1 MIEDFPHVPNSH
13 ALFALVMMV
22 VALFLFTR
30 EKIRLEISSLAIL
43 VSLALTFSLF
53 PYLRNGEEFDPTS
66 FFRGFGNE
74 ALIAVCALMVLGQ
87 GLVNTGALSPVG
99 RALSKAWKIS
109 PFFSALATLIICAV
123 LSAFINNTPIVILL
137 LPILVSVSLR
147 ANLSPSKLLM
157 PVGFATIVGGMSTT
171 IGTSTNLL
179 VVSVANDMGL
189 AEIEMFDFF
198 LPASI
203 AACVAL
209 LYLWLIAPLLL
220 PKIEVESNDTSHRRF
235 QARLM
240 ITENSPALGKS
251 LAEARELV
259 GKKISFARIRRG
271 DNYLLPLP
279 SVVLLEGDQI
289 RVVDTPKKI
298 REAAEILKAT
308 LYSGDL
314 LVEEDTPFKDDDQIV
329 AEIAIVNG
337 SGIAGLNL
345 GYARFLDQYQL
356 LVLGLHRVG
365 RHDWKDHEELKDTTL
380 ESGDVLLV
388 QGARENI
395 RDLKLSR
402 EFLVLDASEEVPG
415 TKKAPIALAT
425 MFGVVIVS
433 ALAIVPIA
441 ISSMVGAFIL
451 LATRSLKIRSAIR
464 AINSKVLFVV
474 VASLAIGQS
483 LEVTGA
489 SEYLAQVFLYFFQDS
504 SPAFIMSALMLMMG
518 IMTNIISNNAA
529 AVIGTPIAIGIAER
543 LGAPPEVFVLAVLF
557 GANLSFATPMAYNTN
572 LLVMSAGNYKFNDF
586 LKVGVPLSI
595 LMWISYSIILS
606 TLYL

>member
-1 MIEDFPHVPNSH
+1 MIDTFPQLPNSH
-13 ALFALVMMV
+13 ALFALAMMV

-43 VSLALTFSLF
+43 VILALAFALF
-53 PYLRNGEEFDPTS
+53 PFSSGAEEYDPS
-66 FFRGFGNE
+66 NFFRGFGNE

-99 RALSKAWKIS
+99 RMLSKAWKIS
-109 PFFSALATLIICAV
+109 PFFSALATLIVCAV

-147 ANLSPSKLLM
+147 ANLPPSKLLM

-179 VVSVANDMGL
+179 VVSVANEMGL

-198 LPASI
+198 VPASI
-203 AACVAL
+203 AACIAL

-220 PKIEVESNDTSHRRF
+220 PKIEVQSNDTSHRRF
-235 QARLM
+235 QARL
-240 ITENSPALGKS
+240 IVNADSPALGMT
-251 LAEARELV
+251 LAQARDLV

-271 DNYLLPLP
+271 DNYLMPLP
-279 SVVLLEGDQI
+279 SVVLQEGDQI
-289 RVVDTPKKI
+289 RVVDTPGKI
-298 REAAEILKAT
+298 RDAAEIMKAT

-314 LVEEDTPFKDDDQIV
+314 LVEEDTEFLVDDQIV
-329 AEIAIVNG
+329 AEISIVSG
-337 SGIAGLNL
+337 SGITGLSL
-345 GYARFLDQYQL
+345 RYARFLDQYQL

-365 RHDWKDHEELKDTTL
+365 RHDWKDHEEIKDITL
-380 ESGDVLLV
+380 QSGDVLLV
-388 QGARENI
+388 QGKRENI
-395 RDLKLSR
+395 RELKMSR

-425 MFGVVIVS
+425 MFSVVGVS
-433 ALAIVPIA
+433 ALGIVPIA
-441 ISSMVGAFIL
+441 ISSMVGVFIL
-451 LATRSLKIRSAIR
+451 LATKSLKVRAAIR

-483 LEVTGA
+483 LEVTGT

-504 SPAFIMSALMLMMG
+504 SPAFIMSALMLMMAV
-518 IMTNIISNNAA
+518 MTNIVSNNAA
-529 AVIGTPIAIGIAER
+529 AVIGTPIAIGIAQQ

-572 LLVMSAGNYKFNDF
+572 LLVMSAGNYKFKDF
-586 LKVGVPLSI
+586 VKVGVPLSI
-595 LMWISYSIILS
+595 LMWASYSFILS

>member
-1 MIEDFPHVPNSH
+1 MITTFPQLPNLH
-13 ALFALVMMV
+13 ALFSLVMMA

-30 EKIRLEISSLAIL
+30 KQIRLEISSLAIL
-43 VSLALTFSLF
+43 IILALTFALF
-53 PYLRNGEEFDPTS
+53 PFLSNGEEFDPS
-66 FFRGFGNE
+66 DFFQGFGHE

-99 RALSKAWKIS
+99 RVLGSAWKIS
-109 PFFSALATLIICAV
+109 PFFSALATLFVCAV

-147 ANLSPSKLLM
+147 ANLPPSKLLM

-189 AEIEMFDFF
+189 AKIEMFDFF

-203 AACVAL
+203 AACIAL

-220 PKIEVESNDTSHRRF
+220 PKIDIETDDNSHRRF
-235 QARLM
+235 QARL
-240 ITENSPALGKS
+240 IIDKDSPALGKS
-251 LAEARELV
+251 LAETREMV

-279 SVVLLEGDQI
+279 TVVLLEGDQI
-289 RVVDTPKKI
+289 RVVDTPAKI
-298 REAAEILKAT
+298 REAAEILKT
-308 LYSGDL
+308 PLYSGDL
-314 LVEEDTPFKDDDQIV
+314 LVDEDTAFAADDQIV

-356 LVLGLHRVG
+356 LVLGLHRAG

-380 ESGDVLLV
+380 EPGDVLLV
-388 QGARENI
+388 QGERENI
-395 RDLKLSR
+395 RNLKMSR

-415 TKKAPIALAT
+415 TRKAPIALAT
-425 MFGVVIVS
+425 MFGVVVVS
-433 ALAIVPIA
+433 AFAIVPIA
-441 ISSMVGAFIL
+441 ISSLVGAFIL
-451 LATRSLKIRSAIR
+451 LATRSLKLGAAFR
-464 AINSKVLFVV
+464 AINSNVLFVV

-518 IMTNIISNNAA
+518 IMTNIVSNNAA
-529 AVIGTPIAIGIAER
+529 AVIGTPIAVGIAQQ

-557 GANLSFATPMAYNTN
+557 GANLSFATPMSYNTN
-572 LLVMSAGNYKFNDF
+572 LLVMSAGSYSFFDF
-586 LKVGVPLSI
+586 VKVGVPLSI
-595 LMWISYSIILS
+595 LMWISYSVILS
-606 TLYL
+606 VIYL

>member
-1 MIEDFPHVPNSH
+1 MIEAFPQLPNTH
-13 ALFALVMMV
+13 ACFALAMMV

-30 EKIRLEISSLAIL
+30 EKIRLEVSSLAVLVIL
-43 VSLALTFSLF
+43 AVAFAVF
-53 PYLRNGEEFDPTS
+53 PYSSNGEEFDPTD
-66 FFRGFGNE
+66 FFRGFGHE
-74 ALIAVCALMVLGQ
+74 ALVAVCALMVLGQ
-87 GLVNTGALSPVG
+87 GLVSTGALSPVA
-99 RALSKAWKIS
+99 RMLSKAWKIS
-109 PFFSALATLIICAV
+109 PFFSAFVTLIVCAV

-147 ANLSPSKLLM
+147 ANLPPSKLLM

-189 AEIEMFDFF
+189 AKIEMFDFF
-198 LPASI
+198 VPASI

-209 LYLWLIAPLLL
+209 IYLWLIAPLLL
-220 PKIEVESNDTSHRRF
+220 PKIKVQSNDASQRRF
-235 QARLM
+235 QARL
-240 ITENSPALGKS
+240 IINENSSALGKS
-251 LAEARELV
+251 LAEARDLV

-289 RVVDTPKKI
+289 RVVDTPGKI
-298 REAAEILKAT
+298 RDAAEVLKAT
-308 LYSGDL
+308 LYTGEL
-314 LVEEDTPFKDDDQIV
+314 LVEEDTQFLADDQIV
-329 AEIAIVNG
+329 AEIAMVNG
-337 SGIAGLNL
+337 SGLAGLTL
-345 GYARFLDQYQL
+345 RYARFLDQYQL

-365 RHDWKDHEELKDTTL
+365 RHDWKDHEEIKDITL
-380 ESGDVLLV
+380 EPGDVLLV
-388 QGARENI
+388 QGERENI
-395 RDLKLSR
+395 RELKMSR

-425 MFGVVIVS
+425 MFGVVTVS
-433 ALAIVPIA
+433 ALAIVPIS

-451 LATRSLKIRSAIR
+451 LATRSLKIGAAIR

-483 LEVTGA
+483 LEVTGS
-489 SEYLAQVFLYFFQDS
+489 SEYLAQVFLYFFQDQ

-518 IMTNIISNNAA
+518 IMTNIVSNNAA
-529 AVIGTPIAIGIAER
+529 AVIGTPIAIGIAQQ

-572 LLVMSAGNYKFNDF
+572 LLVMSAGSYKFIDF
-586 LKVGVPLSI
+586 VKVGVPLSI

-606 TLYL
+606 VMYL

>member
-1 MIEDFPHVPNSH
+1 MTEVFPDLPNLH
-13 ALFALVMMV
+13 ALFALVMMI
-22 VALFLFTR
+22 VALVLFTR
-30 EKIRLEISSLAIL
+30 EQIRLEISSLAIL
-43 VSLALTFSLF
+43 IILALSFALF
-53 PYLRNGEEFDPTS
+53 PFVSAGEAFDPTE
-66 FFRGFGNE
+66 FFQGFGHE

-87 GLVNTGALSPVG
+87 GLVSTGALSPVG
-99 RALSKAWKIS
+99 RVLGRAWKVS
-109 PFFSALATLIICAV
+109 PFLSAFATLVVCAI
-123 LSAFINNTPIVILL
+123 LSAFINNTPIVVLL
-137 LPILVSVSLR
+137 LPILVSVSIR
-147 ANLSPSKLLM
+147 ANLPPSKLLM

-189 AEIEMFDFF
+189 AKIEMFDFF
-198 LPASI
+198 VPASI

-209 LYLWLIAPLLL
+209 LYLWLIAPMLLR
-220 PKIEVESNDTSHRRF
+220 KIDIDLTDSSHRRF
-235 QARLM
+235 QARL
-240 ITENSPALGKS
+240 IINEDSPALGKS

-271 DNYLLPLP
+271 NNYLLPLP
-279 SVVLLEGDQI
+279 TVVLLEGDQI
-289 RVVDTPKKI
+289 RVVDTAQKI

-314 LVEEDTPFKDDDQIV
+314 LVEDDTPFIADDQIV

-345 GYARFLDQYQL
+345 AYARFLDQYQL

-365 RHDWKDHEELKDTTL
+365 RDDWKDHEEIKNITL
-380 ESGDVLLV
+380 EPGDVLLV
-388 QGARENI
+388 QGERENI
-395 RDLKLSR
+395 RNLKMSR

-415 TKKAPIALAT
+415 TRKAPIALAT
-425 MFGVVIVS
+425 MFGVVVVS
-433 ALAIVPIA
+433 AFAIVPIA
-441 ISSMVGAFIL
+441 ISAMVGVFIL

-464 AINSKVLFVV
+464 AVNSKVLFVV

-489 SEYLAQVFLYFFQDS
+489 SEYLAQVFLYFFRDS

-518 IMTNIISNNAA
+518 IMTNIVSNNAA
-529 AVIGTPIAIGIAER
+529 AVIGTPIAIGIAQQ

-557 GANLSFATPMAYNTN
+557 GANLSFATPMSYNTN
-572 LLVMSAGNYKFNDF
+572 LLVMSAGNYSFNDF
-586 LKVGVPLSI
+586 VKVGVPLSI
-595 LMWISYSIILS
+595 LMWISYSVILS
-606 TLYL
+606 AMYL

>member
-1 MIEDFPHVPNSH
+1 MIEVFPKLPNSH
-13 ALFALVMMV
+13 ALFALAMMI

-43 VSLALTFSLF
+43 VILALTFALF
-53 PYLRNGEEFDPTS
+53 PYSSSTETFDPTN

-109 PFFSALATLIICAV
+109 PFFSALATLIVCAV

-147 ANLSPSKLLM
+147 ANLPPSKLLM

-203 AACVAL
+203 AALIAL
-209 LYLWLIAPLLL
+209 IYLWLIAPLLL
-220 PKIEVESNDTSHRRF
+220 PKIDVETNDTSHRRF
-235 QARLM
+235 QARL
-240 ITENSPALGKS
+240 IISENSPALGMS
-251 LAEARELV
+251 LAEARDLV

-289 RVVDTPKKI
+289 RVVDTPGKI

-308 LYSGDL
+308 LYTGDL
-314 LVEEDTPFKDDDQIV
+314 LVDDDTQFLADDQIV

-345 GYARFLDQYQL
+345 RYARFLDQYQL

-365 RHDWKDHEELKDTTL
+365 RHDWKDHEEIKDITL
-380 ESGDVLLV
+380 EPGDILLV
-388 QGARENI
+388 QGERENI
-395 RDLKLSR
+395 RELKMSR

-425 MFGVVIVS
+425 MFGVVTIS

-451 LATRSLKIRSAIR
+451 LATRCLKVSSAIR
-464 AINSKVLFVV
+464 SINSKVLFVV

-483 LEVTGA
+483 LEVTGS
-489 SEYLAQVFLYFFQDS
+489 SEYLAQVFLYFFQDA
-504 SPAFIMSALMLMMG
+504 SPAFVMSALMLMMG
-518 IMTNIISNNAA
+518 IMTNIVSNNAA
-529 AVIGTPIAIGIAER
+529 AVIGTPIAIGIAQQ

-572 LLVMSAGNYKFNDF
+572 LLVMSAGNYRFNDF
-586 LKVGVPLSI
+586 VKVGVPLSI
-595 LMWISYSIILS
+595 LMWISYSLILS
-606 TLYL
+606 ALYL

>member
-1 MIEDFPHVPNSH
+1 MIEVFPQLPNSH
-13 ALFALVMMV
+13 ALFALVMMAF
-22 VALFLFTR
+22 ALLLFTR

-43 VSLALTFSLF
+43 IVLALTFSLF
-53 PYLRNGEEFDPTS
+53 PFVNNSEEFNPIK
-66 FFRGFGNE
+66 FFDGFGHE

-109 PFFSALATLIICAV
+109 PFFSAFATLIVCAV

-147 ANLSPSKLLM
+147 ANLPPSKLLM

-179 VVSVANDMGL
+179 VVSVANEMGL
-189 AEIEMFDFF
+189 AKIEMFDFF
-198 LPASI
+198 VPASI
-203 AACVAL
+203 AACIAL

-220 PKIEVESNDTSHRRF
+220 PKIDIDLTDNTHRRF
-235 QARLM
+235 QARLS
-240 ITENSPALGKS
+240 IEAGSPALGKS
-251 LAEARELV
+251 LAEAREIV

-279 SVVLLEGDQI
+279 TVVLQEGDQI
-289 RVVDTPKKI
+289 RVVDTPGKI
-298 REAAEILKAT
+298 REAAEILKAP

-314 LVEEDTPFKDDDQIV
+314 LVDEDTTFTLDDQIV

-345 GYARFLDQYQL
+345 RYARFLDQYQL

-365 RHDWKDHEELKDTTL
+365 RHDWKDHEEIGDTTL
-380 ESGDVLLV
+380 EPGDILLV
-388 QGARENI
+388 QGERESI
-395 RDLKLSR
+395 RNLKLSR
-402 EFLVLDASEEVPG
+402 EFLVLDSSEEVPG
-415 TKKAPIALAT
+415 TRKAPIALTT
-425 MFGVVIVS
+425 MFAVVAFS
-433 ALAIVPIA
+433 AFAIVPIA

-451 LATRSLKIRSAIR
+451 LATRSIKLGAAIR
-464 AINSKVLFVV
+464 AINSKVVLVI

-483 LEVTGA
+483 LEITGA
-489 SEYLAQVFLYFFQDS
+489 SEYLAQVFLYFFSES

-518 IMTNIISNNAA
+518 ILTNVVSNNAA
-529 AVIGTPIAIGIAER
+529 AVIGTPIAIGIAEQ

-557 GANLSFATPMAYNTN
+557 GANLSFATPMSYNTN
-572 LLVMSAGNYKFNDF
+572 LLVMTAGSYSFKDF
-586 LKVGVPLSI
+586 VRVGVPLSI
-595 LMWISYSIILS
+595 LMWVSYSIILS
-606 TLYL
+606 VIYL

>member
-1 MIEDFPHVPNSH
+1 MTEVFPSIPNYH
-13 ALFALVMMV
+13 ALFALLMMAF
-22 VALFLFTR
+22 ALFLFTR
-30 EKIRLEISSLAIL
+30 DRIRLEISSLAIL
-43 VSLALTFSLF
+43 IVLALTFSLF
-53 PYLRNGEEFDPTS
+53 PYSDVDGEFDPTN
-66 FFRGFGNE
+66 FFQGFGHE

-99 RALSKAWKIS
+99 QALSRAWKIS
-109 PFFSALATLIICAV
+109 PFLSAFATLFVCAL
-123 LSAFINNTPIVILL
+123 LSAFINNTPIVVLL

-157 PVGFATIVGGMSTT
+157 PVGFATIVGGMTTT

-179 VVSVANDMGL
+179 VVSVANEMGL
-189 AEIEMFDFF
+189 AEIDMFDFF
-198 LPASI
+198 LPA
-203 AACVAL
+203 ALAGGVAL

-220 PKIEVESNDTSHRRF
+220 SNIDIDLTDNSHRRF
-235 QARLM
+235 QARLI

-279 SVVLLEGDQI
+279 SVLLQEGDQI
-289 RVVDTPKKI
+289 RVVDTARKI
-298 REAAEILKAT
+298 RDAAEILKAT

-314 LVEEDTPFKDDDQIV
+314 LVEDDTAFIADDQIV

-365 RHDWKDHEELKDTTL
+365 RHDWKDHEEIKDTTL
-380 ESGDVLLV
+380 EPGDVLLV
-388 QGARENI
+388 QGERESI
-395 RDLKLSR
+395 RNLKMSR
-402 EFLVLDASEEVPG
+402 EFLVLDATEEVPG
-415 TKKAPIALAT
+415 TRKAPIALAT
-425 MFGVVIVS
+425 MFGVVVVS
-433 ALAIVPIA
+433 ALSLVPIA
-441 ISSMVGAFIL
+441 ISAMVGSFVL
-451 LATRSLKIRSAIR
+451 LATRSLKIKAAIR
-464 AINSKVLFVV
+464 AINSRVLFVV

-489 SEYLAQVFLYFFQDS
+489 SNYLAQVFLYFFRDAQ
-504 SPAFIMSALMLMMG
+504 PAFIMSGLMLMMG
-518 IMTNIISNNAA
+518 ILTNIVSNNAA
-529 AVIGTPIAIGIAER
+529 AVIGTPIAIGIAQQ

-557 GANLSFATPMAYNTN
+557 GANLSFATPMSYNTN
-572 LLVMSAGNYKFNDF
+572 LLVMSAGNYSFNDF
-586 LKVGVPLSI
+586 VKVGVPLSI

-606 TLYL
+606 TMYL

>member
-1 MIEDFPHVPNSH
+1 MIESFPQLPNSH
-13 ALFALVMMV
+13 ALFALAMMV

-30 EKIRLEISSLAIL
+30 EKIRLEVSSLAIL
-43 VSLALTFSLF
+43 VLLALSFALF
-53 PYLRNGEEFDPTS
+53 PYSSGGQEYDPS
-66 FFRGFGNE
+66 NFFRGFGNE

-109 PFFSALATLIICAV
+109 PFFSALATLIVCAV

-147 ANLSPSKLLM
+147 ANLPPSKLLM

-198 LPASI
+198 VPASI
-203 AACVAL
+203 AACIAL
-209 LYLWLIAPLLL
+209 LYLWLVAPLLL
-220 PKIEVESNDTSHRRF
+220 PKIEVHSNDTSHRRF
-235 QARLM
+235 QARL
-240 ITENSPALGKS
+240 IVNGDSPALGMT
-251 LAEARELV
+251 LAEARDLV

-271 DNYLLPLP
+271 DNYLMPLP
-279 SVVLLEGDQI
+279 SVVLQEGDQI
-289 RVVDTPKKI
+289 RVVDTPGKI
-298 REAAEILKAT
+298 RDAAEIMKAT
-308 LYSGDL
+308 LYSGEL
-314 LVEEDTPFKDDDQIV
+314 LVEEDTQFLADDQIV
-329 AEIAIVNG
+329 AEISIVSG
-337 SGIAGLNL
+337 SGITGLSL
-345 GYARFLDQYQL
+345 RYARFLDQYQL

-365 RHDWKDHEELKDTTL
+365 RHDWKDHEEIKDITL
-380 ESGDVLLV
+380 QPGDVLLV
-388 QGARENI
+388 QGERENI
-395 RDLKLSR
+395 RELKLSR

-425 MFGVVIVS
+425 MFSVVGVS
-433 ALAIVPIA
+433 ALGILPIA
-441 ISSMVGAFIL
+441 ISSMVGVFIL
-451 LATRSLKIRSAIR
+451 LATKSLKVRAAIR

-483 LEVTGA
+483 LEVTGT

-518 IMTNIISNNAA
+518 IMTNVVSNNAA
-529 AVIGTPIAIGIAER
+529 AVIGTPIAIGIAQQ

-586 LKVGVPLSI
+586 VKVGVPLSI
-595 LMWISYSIILS
+595 LMWASYSVILS

>member
-1 MIEDFPHVPNSH
+1 MIDVFPDLPNLH
-13 ALFALVMMV
+13 ALFALMMMV
-22 VALFLFTR
+22 VALILFTR
-30 EKIRLEISSLAIL
+30 EQIRLEISSLAIL
-43 VSLALTFSLF
+43 IALALAFSLF
-53 PYLRNGEEFDPTS
+53 PFIENGEEFNPTS
-66 FFRGFGNE
+66 FFQGFGNE

-87 GLVNTGALSPVG
+87 GLVSTGALSPVG

-109 PFFSALATLIICAV
+109 PFLSAFVTLLVSAV
-123 LSAFINNTPIVILL
+123 LSAFINNTPIVVLL

-147 ANLSPSKLLM
+147 ANLPPSKLLM
-157 PVGFATIVGGMSTT
+157 PVGFATIVGGMTTT

-198 LPASI
+198 VPASI

-209 LYLWLIAPLLL
+209 IYLWLIAPLLL
-220 PKIEVESNDTSHRRF
+220 PEIDIELTDNSHRRF
-235 QARLM
+235 QARL
-240 ITENSPALGKS
+240 IINEDSPALGKS

-279 SVVLLEGDQI
+279 TVVLLEGDQI
-289 RVVDTPKKI
+289 RVVDTASKI
-298 REAAEILKAT
+298 KEAAEILKAT
-308 LYSGDL
+308 LYSGEL
-314 LVEEDTPFKDDDQIV
+314 LVEDDTSFIADDQIV

-365 RHDWKDHEELKDTTL
+365 RHDWKDHEEIKDTTL
-380 ESGDVLLV
+380 EPGDVLLV
-388 QGARENI
+388 QGERESI
-395 RDLKLSR
+395 RNLKLSR

-415 TKKAPIALAT
+415 TRKAPLALAT
-425 MFGVVIVS
+425 MFGVVLMS

-451 LATRSLKIRSAIR
+451 LATRSLKIRAAIN
-464 AINSKVLFVV
+464 AINSRVLFVV

-489 SEYLAQVFLYFFQDS
+489 SEYLAQVFLFFFQDS
-504 SPAFIMSALMLMMG
+504 SPTFIMSALMLMMG
-518 IMTNIISNNAA
+518 IMTNIVSNNAA
-529 AVIGTPIAIGIAER
+529 AVIGTPIAIGIAQQ

-557 GANLSFATPMAYNTN
+557 GANLSFATPMSYNTN
-572 LLVMSAGNYKFNDF
+572 LLVMSAGNYGFYDF
-586 LKVGVPLSI
+586 VKVGVPLSI
-595 LMWISYSIILS
+595 LMWLSYSIILS
-606 TLYL
+606 TMYL

>member
-1 MIEDFPHVPNSH
+1 MAEAFPELPNQH

-22 VALFLFTR
+22 FALYLFTR
-30 EKIRLEISSLAIL
+30 ERIRLEISSLAIL
-43 VSLALTFSLF
+43 IVLALSFALF
-53 PYLRNGEEFDPTS
+53 PFSEGGQEFDPTN
-66 FFRGFGNE
+66 FFQGFGHE

-87 GLVNTGALSPVG
+87 GLVNTGALSPLG
-99 RALSKAWKIS
+99 RLLSRAWKIS
-109 PFFSALATLIICAV
+109 PFFSALATLVVCAI
-123 LSAFINNTPIVILL
+123 LSAFINNTPIVVLL

-157 PVGFATIVGGMSTT
+157 PVGFATIVGGMTTT

-179 VVSVANDMGL
+179 VVSVANEMGL

-198 LPASI
+198 LPAAL

-220 PKIEVESNDTSHRRF
+220 REIDIDLTDSSHRRF
-235 QARLM
+235 QARL
-240 ITENSPALGKS
+240 IIDSNSPALGKT

-271 DNYLLPLP
+271 DIFLLPLP
-279 SVVLLEGDQI
+279 TVVLLEGDQI
-289 RVVDTPKKI
+289 RVVDTAQKI
-298 REAAEILKAT
+298 RDAAEILKAT

-314 LVEEDTPFKDDDQIV
+314 LVEDDTPFVADDQII

-337 SGIAGLNL
+337 SGIAGLSL
-345 GYARFLDQYQL
+345 RYARFLDQYQL

-365 RHDWKDHEELKDTTL
+365 RDDWKDHEEIKDITL
-380 ESGDVLLV
+380 EPGDVLLV
-388 QGARENI
+388 QGERESI
-395 RDLKLSR
+395 RNLKMSR

-415 TKKAPIALAT
+415 TRKAPIALAT
-425 MFGVVIVS
+425 MCGVVTVS
-433 ALAIVPIA
+433 ALSIVPIA
-441 ISSMVGAFIL
+441 ISSMVGAFVL
-451 LATRSLKIRSAIR
+451 LATRSLKIGAAIR

-483 LEVTGA
+483 LEVTAA
-489 SEYLAQVFLYFFQDS
+489 SEYLAQVFLYYFRDS

-518 IMTNIISNNAA
+518 IMTNIVSNNAA
-529 AVIGTPIAIGIAER
+529 AVIGTPIAIGIAEQ

-557 GANLSFATPMAYNTN
+557 GANLSFATPMSYNTN
-572 LLVMSAGNYKFNDF
+572 LLVMSAGNYSFNDF
-586 LKVGVPLSI
+586 VKVGVPLSL
-595 LMWISYSIILS
+595 LMWLSYSVIL
-606 TLYL
+606 TTIYL

>member
-1 MIEDFPHVPNSH
+1 
-13 ALFALVMMV
+13 MV

-43 VSLALTFSLF
+43 VILALVFAVF
-53 PYLRNGEEFDPTS
+53 PYSSNGVEFEPTD
-66 FFRGFGNE
+66 FFSGFGHE

-87 GLVNTGALSPVG
+87 GLVNTGALSPV
-99 RALSKAWKIS
+99 ASMLSKAWKIS
-109 PFFSALATLIICAV
+109 PFFSALATLVVCAV

-147 ANLSPSKLLM
+147 ANLPPSKLLM

-198 LPASI
+198 VPASI
-203 AACVAL
+203 AACIAL
-209 LYLWLIAPLLL
+209 VYLWLIAPLLL
-220 PKIEVESNDTSHRRF
+220 PKIEVQSNDTSQRRF
-235 QARLM
+235 QARL
-240 ITENSPALGKS
+240 IINENSPALGKS
-251 LAEARELV
+251 LAEARDLV

-279 SVVLLEGDQI
+279 SVVLLAGDQI
-289 RVVDTPKKI
+289 RVVDTPRKI
-298 REAAEILKAT
+298 RDAAEVLKAT
-308 LYSGDL
+308 LYTGEL
-314 LVEEDTPFKDDDQIV
+314 LVEEDTQFLADDQIV

-337 SGIAGLNL
+337 TGLAGLTL
-345 GYARFLDQYQL
+345 RYARFLDQYQL

-365 RHDWKDHEELKDTTL
+365 RNDWKDHEEIKDITL

-395 RDLKLSR
+395 RELKMSR

-425 MFGVVIVS
+425 MFGVVTVS

-451 LATRSLKIRSAIR
+451 LATRSLKVGAAIR

-483 LEVTGA
+483 LEVTGS
-489 SEYLAQVFLYFFQDS
+489 SEYLAQVFLYFFQDK

-518 IMTNIISNNAA
+518 IMTNVVSNNAA
-529 AVIGTPIAIGIAER
+529 AVIGTPIAIGIAQQ

-572 LLVMSAGNYKFNDF
+572 LLVMSAGNYKFIDF
-586 LKVGVPLSI
+586 VKVGVPLSI
-595 LMWISYSIILS
+595 LMWISYSVILS
-606 TLYL
+606 AMYL